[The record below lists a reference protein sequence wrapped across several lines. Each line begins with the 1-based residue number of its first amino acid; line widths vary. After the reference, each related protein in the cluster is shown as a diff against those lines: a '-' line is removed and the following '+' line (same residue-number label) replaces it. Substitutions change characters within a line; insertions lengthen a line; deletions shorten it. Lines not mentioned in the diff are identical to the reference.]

1 MTTAHT
7 APARAGAAGDP
18 PAASPLRWW
27 ALAALAAAQLTLV
40 MEMNLVPVALP
51 SVQRELG
58 LTGAER
64 ALVVSAY
71 TLAFGLLFLPAGRL
85 SERLG
90 RRRAFVTGLAGFG
103 AASLLTGTA
112 DGSGELLVLRA
123 LQGAFGA
130 LALAPASMALLA
142 RTFPDPRERVT
153 AIGVFTAVAGGG
165 GGLGVLFGGLLTEHA
180 SWRWCMYGLA
190 PLAAFAVAVALYAI
204 PADEPAGPRTTGPL
218 LPLRVLRDRT
228 RAGVFLA
235 VFAANIG
242 TFGGFTVI
250 SYTLQEGAGWSPTGA
265 GLAIL
270 PLAAV
275 VVANSVFGAPLLLR
289 TLTPKALL
297 ASGTALVA
305 AATAWLAAAGPGT
318 PYATGVLPSVLL
330 MGFGITW
337 IMISANGTL
346 AQRTGPRDMATA
358 GGMVNIT
365 TQLGGA
371 VGVPLMLGLDTRT
384 GALTAGALIAA
395 AAVLVAFL
403 VDAPR
408 LRGKEGG
415 GGGGH

>member
-1 MTTAHT
+1 MTTART
-7 APARAGAAGDP
+7 APTAAAQAQPAGAP
-18 PAASPLRWW
+18 PTASPLRWW

-58 LTGAER
+58 LSGAER
-64 ALVVSAY
+64 ALVVSVY
-71 TLAFGLLFLPAGRL
+71 TLSFGLLFLPAGRL

-90 RRRAFVTGLAGFG
+90 RRRAFVVGLAGFG

-112 DGSGELLVLRA
+112 DGPSELLVLRG

-130 LALAPASMALLA
+130 LALAPASMALVA
-142 RTFPDPRERVT
+142 KTFPDPRERGT

-180 SWRWCMYGLA
+180 GWRWCMYGLA
-190 PLAAFAVAVALYAI
+190 PLAAFAIAVALYAI
-204 PADEPAGPRTTGPL
+204 PADTPAEHRTTGPL
-218 LPLRVLRDRT
+218 LPLRVVRDRT

-235 VFAANIG
+235 VFTANIG

-250 SYTLQEGAGWSPTGA
+250 SYTLQEDSGWSPTGA

-270 PLAAV
+270 PLASV

-289 TLTPKALL
+289 ALTPKALL
-297 ASGTALVA
+297 SSGTALVA
-305 AATAWLAAAGPGT
+305 AGTAWLAVATPGT
-318 PYATGVLPSVLL
+318 SYAAGVLPSVLL

-346 AQRTGPRDMATA
+346 AQRTEPRDMATA

-371 VGVPLMLGLDTRT
+371 VGVPLMLALDTRT
-384 GALTAGALIAA
+384 AAVTAGALIAVA
-395 AAVLVAFL
+395 SVLVAVL

-408 LRGKEGG
+408 LRGST
-415 GGGGH
+415 H

>member
-7 APARAGAAGDP
+7 ARPATGQAS

-27 ALAALAAAQLTLV
+27 ALAALAAAQLTVV

-51 SVQRELG
+51 SVQRDLG
-58 LTGAER
+58 LTGGER
-64 ALVVSAY
+64 ALVVSVY

-90 RRRAFVTGLAGFG
+90 RRRAFVAGLVGFG

-112 DGSGELLVLRA
+112 DGPGELLVLRG
-123 LQGAFGA
+123 LQGASGA
-130 LALAPASMALLA
+130 LALAPASMALVA
-142 RTFPDPRERVT
+142 RTFPDPRERAT

-204 PADEPAGPRTTGPL
+204 PADTPAEHRTAGPL
-218 LPLRVLRDRT
+218 LPLRVLKDRT

-235 VFAANIG
+235 VFTANIG

-250 SYTLQEGAGWSPTGA
+250 SYTLQEGSGWTPTGA

-297 ASGTALVA
+297 SSGTALVA
-305 AATAWLAAAGPGT
+305 AGTAWLAVAATGT
-318 PYATGVLPSVLL
+318 SYAAGVLPSVLL

-346 AQRTGPRDMATA
+346 AQRTEPRDMATA

-371 VGVPLMLGLDTRT
+371 VGVPLMLALDAR
-384 GALTAGALIAA
+384 AAAVTAGALIAA
-395 AAVLVAFL
+395 AAVLVALL

-408 LRGKEGG
+408 LRGGA
-415 GGGGH
+415 H

>member
-1 MTTAHT
+1 MTTARAT
-7 APARAGAAGDP
+7 PLAAPAAPAA
-18 PAASPLRWW
+18 AASPLRWW
-27 ALAALAAAQLTLV
+27 ALAALAAAQLTVV

-51 SVQRELG
+51 TVQRELG
-58 LTGAER
+58 LGGAER
-64 ALVVSAY
+64 ALVVSVY

-90 RRRAFVTGLAGFG
+90 RRRAFVLGLAGFG

-112 DGSGELLVLRA
+112 DGPGTLLVLRG

-130 LALAPASMALLA
+130 LALAPASMALVA
-142 RTFPDPRERVT
+142 RTFPDPRERGT

-190 PLAAFAVAVALYAI
+190 PLAAFAIAVALYAI
-204 PADEPAGPRTTGPL
+204 PADTPAEHRTTGPL

-235 VFAANIG
+235 VFTANIG
-242 TFGGFTVI
+242 TFGGFSVI
-250 SYTLQEGAGWSPTGA
+250 SYTLQEGAAWSPTGA

-270 PLAAV
+270 PLTAV
-275 VVANSVFGAPLLLR
+275 VVANSVFGAPFLLR
-289 TLTPKALL
+289 TLTPKVLL
-297 ASGTALVA
+297 GSGTALVA
-305 AATAWLAAAGPGT
+305 AGTGWLAVAASGT
-318 PYATGVLPSVLL
+318 PYAVGVLPSVLL

-346 AQRTGPRDMATA
+346 AQRTELRDMATA

-371 VGVPLMLGLDTRT
+371 VGVPLMLALDART
-384 GALTAGALIAA
+384 AAVTAGALIAL
-395 AAVLVAFL
+395 AAVLVAVL

-408 LRGKEGG
+408 LRGAA
-415 GGGGH
+415 H

>member
-1 MTTAHT
+1 MTTARP
-7 APARAGAAGDP
+7 APAAQAQPPGTP

-27 ALAALAAAQLTLV
+27 ALAALAAAQLTVV

-51 SVQRELG
+51 SVQRDLG

-64 ALVVSAY
+64 ALVVSVY
-71 TLAFGLLFLPAGRL
+71 TVAFGLLFLPAGRL

-90 RRRAFVTGLAGFG
+90 RRRAFVVGLAGFG

-112 DGSGELLVLRA
+112 DGPGHLLALRA
-123 LQGAFGA
+123 VQGAFGA
-130 LALAPASMALLA
+130 LALAPASMALVA
-142 RTFPDPRERVT
+142 RTFPDPRERGT

-165 GGLGVLFGGLLTEHA
+165 GGLGVLFGGLLTDHA

-190 PLAAFAVAVALYAI
+190 PLAAFAVGVALYAI
-204 PADEPAGPRTTGPL
+204 PADTPAEHRTTGPL

-228 RAGVFLA
+228 RAGVLLA
-235 VFAANIG
+235 VFTANIG

-250 SYTLQEGAGWSPTGA
+250 SYTLQEGAGWNPTGA

-275 VVANSVFGAPLLLR
+275 VVANSVLAAPHLLR

-305 AATAWLAAAGPGT
+305 AGTAWLAVAAPGT
-318 PYATGVLPSVLL
+318 PYAAGVLPSVIL

-346 AQRTGPRDMATA
+346 AQRTEPRDMATA

-371 VGVPLMLGLDTRT
+371 VGVPLMLALDART
-384 GALTAGALIAA
+384 AAVTAGVLIAA
-395 AAVLVAFL
+395 ASVLVAVL

-408 LRGKEGG
+408 LRGP
-415 GGGGH
+415 H